1 MAGSGRDSRG
11 WRGLQ
16 LTAQVRRWGG
26 RVQLWLGLSYLLAGG
41 FEDPIML
48 HLLLV
53 FGGVRNQDFTGK
65 LPNASKV
72 LINSNEETHI
82 QALHVSH

>member
-1 MAGSGRDSRG
+1 
-11 WRGLQ
+11 
-16 LTAQVRRWGG
+16 
-26 RVQLWLGLSYLLAGG
+26 
-41 FEDPIML
+41 ML

-65 LPNASKV
+65 MPNASKV